1 MLCFSLSVISFL
13 LGFLPPNALCISIS
27 DRSFIRPQICGLIKL
42 RSEIEIQSAL
52 GGRKPNKKLIT
63 LKEKQSMQDPLRGR
77 KSKQERK
84 ETDRSFIRPQK
95 HLPYSIGA

>member
-1 MLCFSLSVISFL
+1 
-13 LGFLPPNALCISIS
+13 
-27 DRSFIRPQICGLIKL
+27 
-42 RSEIEIQSAL
+42 L

-84 ETDRSFIRPQK
+84 EKKEKGKKKRRSEDTERK
-95 HLPYSIGA
+95 KELENSKVKGGT